1 MNWNVK
7 IDLAKSARI
16 ADSESEIAQH
26 CPLAGSSLTGV
37 STHARHLSDAIWV
50 AHRMSSVEVSAYVL
64 VQEAP
69 GEVLGVSAG
78 AGGSELLVS
87 VQGDGVLAFDAVKQV
102 RCRPAGVPCWLGVL
116 APAPCSAAPGAIS
129 AAKTCGLDCLYQH
142 FTNKRLWTLAL
153 QRRVRSWA
161 LGSRRRLGGPAVYDT
176 LSQHYYAAVASP
188 DGQFAV
194 VAFNA
199 ETASPLDELR
209 ALVTPVSG
217 VRALYAASPASTAPA
232 PQSEHDRMDLDSRA
246 EAGGVVVVSG
256 DGSLQLVSPLGREVA
271 SLPAPA
277 PGARFVEASACGSD
291 TAEAVTIAL
300 VTGARPGAKGGPVTH
315 TLSLVAVSGGALEL
329 VGTAVLPP
337 PQADCHVISV
347 ASTGRRSAAIM
358 WSSGTWEVFAADA
371 ASAIA
376 TRRHARDIG
385 CFRLDMPSREAVS
398 AAAGAPAP
406 RGKKR
411 AVAAPAQANG
421 DAHAPAGGDAMAGV
435 AMATVGNYTLLLG
448 ALAGSPPG
456 DVLAAVVDTH
466 YAAVHAATVVAPGCG
481 APPFQAHCVTLSAA
495 RGQQAL
501 VAAAWSSRVLLLR
514 VQAPPVTLA
523 SVLGSATSPAAQ
535 RVLTAAELQQAGAV
549 QSDAAPVWRGTVVGH
564 AQSAVLA
571 SRVAADAVWDLSKM
585 SVSDNTDAARVE
597 KLTGAGPAAQET
609 AATLV
614 QQLAGG
620 SRPSSRVVA
629 AAVRACL
636 RDGLWPTLERI
647 AEAGLFTST
656 DAAPELV
663 PALVAAKQYGALRAF
678 LVRARDVSPPDLEAS
693 LVAALEVDAEAG
705 QHNQAL
711 QTAAAAS
718 LAAAEVAAKGGRA
731 DAAVCI
737 ARARALVAAV
747 EEFPASQALLL
758 HAVIAARR
766 DDGAAAAAAAA
777 LSVDQV
783 LTLLAYLNHWLRLHR
798 GALGSD
804 PGVVLDTSSVPG
816 CPTLAQCIS
825 WTSTLV
831 DAHFSRL
838 VMHDSGAALL
848 GQLAAAVKTH
858 VSATSALA
866 HLDGVVRHLADGRPL
881 PAPAG
886 TVSALYSI
894 ERMIL

>member
-1 MNWNVK
+1 MW
-7 IDLAKSARI
+7 
-16 ADSESEIAQH
+16 
-26 CPLAGSSLTGV
+26 
-37 STHARHLSDAIWV
+37 
-50 AHRMSSVEVSAYVL
+50 
-64 VQEAP
+64 
-69 GEVLGVSAG
+69 
-78 AGGSELLVS
+78 
-87 VQGDGVLAFDAVKQV
+87 
-102 RCRPAGVPCWLGVL
+102 
-116 APAPCSAAPGAIS
+116 
-129 AAKTCGLDCLYQH
+129 TCV
-142 FTNKRLWTLAL
+142 L

-161 LGSRRRLGGPAVYDT
+161 LGSRRRLGGPAVYDA
-176 LSQHYYAAVASP
+176 LSQHYYAAVATP
-188 DGQFAV
+188 DGQFGV
-194 VAFNA
+194 VAFTA
-199 ETASPLDELR
+199 DTASPLDELR

-217 VRALYAASPASTAPA
+217 VRALHAASPASAAPG
-232 PQSEHDRMDLDSRA
+232 PESERDRMDLDA
-246 EAGGVVVVSG
+246 GVEAGGVVVVSG

-271 SLPAPA
+271 ALAAP
-277 PGARFVEASACGSD
+277 PGTRFEEASASSSD
-291 TAEAVTIAL
+291 TAEAVNIAL

-329 VGTAVLPP
+329 VATAELPP
-337 PQADCHVISV
+337 PQAECHVISV
-347 ASTGRRSAAIM
+347 ASTGRRSAAVM
-358 WSSGTWEVFAADA
+358 WSSGAWEVFAADA
-371 ASAIA
+371 ASAVA

-385 CFRLDMPSREAVS
+385 CFRLDTPSREAVS

-411 AVAAPAQANG
+411 AVAAPAHG

-435 AMATVGNYTLLLG
+435 AMVTVGNYTLLLG
-448 ALAGSPPG
+448 AIAGSPPG

-466 YAAVHAATVVAPGCG
+466 YGAVHAATVVAPGCG
-481 APPFQAHCVTLSAA
+481 APPFQAHSVTLATA

-514 VQAPPVTLA
+514 LQAPPVTLA

-535 RVLTAAELQQAGAV
+535 RVFTAAELRQAGAV

-564 AQSAVLA
+564 AQSAALA

-597 KLTGAGPAAQET
+597 KLAGGGAAAQEM
-609 AATLV
+609 AAALV

-620 SRPSSRVVA
+620 SLPSSRVVA

-636 RDGLWPTLERI
+636 REGLWPTLERI

-678 LVRARDVSPPDLEAS
+678 LVCAHDVSPPDLEAS

-705 QHNQAL
+705 LHNQVL

-718 LAAAEVAAKGGRA
+718 LAAAEAAAKGGRA
-731 DAAVCI
+731 DTAVCI

-777 LSVDQV
+777 LSVNHV

-866 HLDGVVRHLADGRPL
+866 QLDGVVRHLADGRTL